1 MRGGRRRGGGDPPSS
16 GEAVTQEQ
24 SKMALRKQ
32 KLIDVASESQKEED
46 SQEDEAADEQD
57 ELSTS
62 LLATSMARE
71 KQQRE
76 SKSKPKEMSEE
87 EMMDLALRLSEQ
99 EASAT
104 ALRRQQEEEEAMMRA
119 IKESMVGQTQA
130 CRTPKSPSQP
140 TDVSLRLCSR
150 RKLAYSNG
158 KTTLAIDRGASEDG
172 CLQAGSGDGDN
183 GSLKRKRKAGS
194 PLPEMPDLSQTQ
206 VYSQASPCSSESLPA
221 LPDSPQSSGST
232 QIEDS
237 QLHRSPVFP
246 LTGCRAEVRIGRLS
260 QDLLD
265 TCRSSGFVL
274 CSQNGSNATQ
284 KSPRPE
290 SPTFPDSDVASC
302 PKSPALSGPDPDNS
316 DEIEPSPE
324 CAKSP
329 VFGRNAQHESSPSA
343 RRPRDAVHSQDG
355 ENSGFTFSSQDS
367 LTPSVRPTS
376 PVFPRSPGIP
386 PSERLAFPES
396 PNRGQAEPSHA
407 HSESPVFGLQ
417 QQRCESPPAN
427 RKDGQSRLDGLKASE
442 SDELSGRAKA
452 PNPAES
458 QLTSDMTLV
467 WSDGD
472 EDVTPTG
479 SPSPVFPEET
489 SVHQA
494 ESPPASLNHV
504 AASSGA
510 TGSNCSLRPQSSS
523 NRQASP
529 ETSPKSG
536 TEELWPDRS
545 RTLSSVSSG
554 ESADSTTVHYYWGV
568 PFCPRGLDP
577 DTYTQVIVAQ
587 MEVYEKT
594 LNRAQR
600 RLLRKAAWGEAVLPQ
615 TEESPSHELPAGSP
629 QCHAARRRGLRLRSK
644 TQDEAADTPT
654 AEEKEEEQT
663 KTENKEEDGKKDGD
677 EEPMDAEDCEV
688 CPETQ
693 LSGDSSQDVTLV
705 CDAEDQPAAKT
716 PEIQMILHAD
726 PPSRSEPQVE
736 EVEADAPTGEQ
747 MEADVPVRSSE
758 DGAGQPA
765 SREEVQEDGGDP
777 DVEEIKDQAPS
788 PGPEPAVV
796 PRSPETAV
804 DCPLCQASF
813 PASRIEMHAAY
824 CDGEVAVVEER
835 RPKVDYIQVSR
846 KTQRKR
852 THRANAEDTND
863 GADVSRNQEKC
874 YICQRAVPLK
884 DYSRH
889 TELCIQRHGSKTAAR
904 GNLLLA
910 LDQTE
915 SRDSDA
921 GPSGSKVLPGD
932 VIDLRDDDD
941 DEEEVSA
948 FRVSNSPI
956 RSFTPISEAAD
967 CLIDFKKQQRAKKP
981 YQRRR

>member
-172 CLQAGSGDGDN
+172 CLQGSGDGDN

-835 RPKVDYIQVSR
+835 RPKVDYIQ
-846 KTQRKR
+846 
-852 THRANAEDTND
+852 
-863 GADVSRNQEKC
+863 G
-874 YICQRAVPLK
+874 
-884 DYSRH
+884 
-889 TELCIQRHGSKTAAR
+889 EL
-904 GNLLLA
+904 
-910 LDQTE
+910 
-915 SRDSDA
+915 
-921 GPSGSKVLPGD
+921 
-932 VIDLRDDDD
+932 
-941 DEEEVSA
+941 
-948 FRVSNSPI
+948 F
-956 RSFTPISEAAD
+956 F
-967 CLIDFKKQQRAKKP
+967 FF
-981 YQRRR
+981 

>member
-1 MRGGRRRGGGDPPSS
+1 
-16 GEAVTQEQ
+16 
-24 SKMALRKQ
+24 MALRKQ
-32 KLIDVASESQKEED
+32 KLMDVASEGQKEED

-71 KQQRE
+71 KRQRE

-140 TDVSLRLCSR
+140 ADVSLRLCSR

-194 PLPEMPDLSQTQ
+194 PLPEMPDLSQTR
-206 VYSQASPCSSESLPA
+206 VYSQASPCSSESLPP
-221 LPDSPQSSGST
+221 LPDSPQSSDST

-237 QLHRSPVFP
+237 QPRRSPVFP

-274 CSQNGSNATQ
+274 CSQNGSNAAQ

-290 SPTFPDSDVASC
+290 SPTFPGSDVASC
-302 PKSPALSGPDPDNS
+302 PKSPALSGTDPDNS

-324 CAKSP
+324 FAKSP
-329 VFGRNAQHESSPSA
+329 VFGRNAQHERSPSA
-343 RRPRDAVHSQDG
+343 RRPQDAVRSQDG

-367 LTPSVRPTS
+367 LTSSARPTS

-396 PNRGQAEPSHA
+396 PNRGRAEPSHA

-427 RKDGQSRLDGLKASE
+427 RKDAQSRLDGLKASE
-442 SDELSGRAKA
+442 SDELSGRAEA
-452 PNPAES
+452 PDPAES

-494 ESPPASLNHV
+494 ESPAAFLNHA

-510 TGSNCSLRPQSSS
+510 TGSNCR
-523 NRQASP
+523 RTSP
-529 ETSPKSG
+529 ETSSKSG
-536 TEELWPDRS
+536 TEEPRPGRS
-545 RTLSSVSSG
+545 RTLSSVGSG
-554 ESADSTTVHYYWGV
+554 ESADATAVHYYWGV

-594 LNRAQR
+594 LKRAQR
-600 RLLRKAAWGEAVLPQ
+600 RLLRKAEWGEAVLPQ
-615 TEESPSHELPAGSP
+615 TEKSPSHELPAGSP
-629 QCHAARRRGLRLRSK
+629 QRHAARRRGLRLRSK

-654 AEEKEEEQT
+654 AEEKKEEEEQT

-693 LSGDSSQDVTLV
+693 LSGGSSQDVTLV
-705 CDAEDQPAAKT
+705 CDAEDQPAAKN

-736 EVEADAPTGEQ
+736 EVEADAPTGEK
-747 MEADVPVRSSE
+747 MEVDVPVSSSE
-758 DGAGQPA
+758 GGAGQPA
-765 SREEVQEDGGDP
+765 SGEEVQEDGGDP

-863 GADVSRNQEKC
+863 GADVGRNQEKC

-967 CLIDFKKQQRAKKP
+967 CLIDFKKQRAKKP